1 MTEIKTLILNILG
14 EEFKIKAGGGQLD
27 PDSVG
32 TEEIKNGSVQVEDMD
47 PNSMV
52 NSSDVDEIFNGGPD
66 VGQGGGEDVDI
77 DDEELPGGGFEEPM
91 LEEEGD

>member
-14 EEFKIKAGGGQLD
+14 EEFKMKAGGGQPD

-47 PNSMV
+47 PNSIV
-52 NSSDVDEIFNGGPD
+52 NSSDVDEIFSGGPD
-66 VGQGGGEDVDI
+66 VGQGGGEDEDI
-77 DDEELPGGGFEEPM
+77 DEDLPGGGFDDPM
-91 LEEEGD
+91 LEEEDD